1 MASDKF
7 DSLGVSPWV
16 LRQIQ
21 KLGLKSPTPIQ
32 KHCIPKILAGQDC
45 VGAAKTGSG
54 KTFAF
59 ALPIL
64 QKLAEDPRSYF
75 ALILTPTHELA
86 HQISEQFAVA
96 GQPMGC
102 RVCVIT
108 GGTDQLYE
116 SQRLMN
122 RPHVVVAM
130 PGRLAD
136 HLTGCNTI
144 SFRGLQ
150 YLVID
155 EADRMLE
162 GGFDEHLQTIS
173 KFLPEKR
180 QNLFFSATIRPC
192 VTASEVFPLH
202 PEVFQWS
209 EDAQV
214 VTVDTLD
221 QRYILCAEYD
231 RDQVLVETLRNFREQ
246 HKSASVIIFTNT
258 KKDCQLLSM
267 TLNEIGFSNVCLH
280 GFMRQRERVA
290 ALAQFKSSHVKTL
303 IATDVAS
310 RGLDIPAVELVLNH
324 RLPKFPNEYVHRV
337 GRTARAGRNGLA
349 ISIFRFP
356 RDLEFLAQIEDTIK
370 TKLKEMP
377 VDQRMVE
384 RIFMQVS
391 VTKREA
397 EIKLDNKDFEER
409 KSNYRRIKWL
419 QEGRDPEKE
428 EARFQRE
435 KKARIAARKEEF
447 RQKRKKP
454 SEMSLFTDERFDKV
468 RNGAKKKKIMSGE
481 TIKIE
486 K

>member
-1 MASDKF
+1 MSADKF
-7 DSLGVSPWV
+7 DSLGLSPWV
-16 LRQIQ
+16 LRQID
-21 KLGLKSPTPIQ
+21 KLGLRTPTPIQ
-32 KHCIPKILAGQDC
+32 RSCIPEILVGRDC

-75 ALILTPTHELA
+75 ALVLTPTHELA
-86 HQISEQFAVA
+86 HQISEQFSVA

-136 HLTGCNTI
+136 HLLGCNTF
-144 SFRGLQ
+144 SLRGLEF
-150 YLVID
+150 LVVD
-155 EADRMLE
+155 EADRMLA
-162 GGFDEHLQTIS
+162 GGFDEHLAAIA

-180 QNLFFSATIRPC
+180 QNLFFSATIRPE
-192 VTASEVFPLH
+192 VTSSAIFPLH
-202 PEVFQWS
+202 PDAFQWS
-209 EDAQV
+209 ESTPVA
-214 VTVDTLD
+214 TVETLD

-231 RDQVLVETLRNFREQ
+231 RDQVLVETLRRFREE
-246 HKSASVIIFTNT
+246 HPGSSVIIFTNT

-280 GFMRQRERVA
+280 GFMKQRERVA

-324 RLPKFPNEYVHRV
+324 RLPKFPHEYVHRV
-337 GRTARAGRNGLA
+337 GRTARAGRSGLA

-356 RDLEFLAQIEDTIK
+356 KDLEFLAKIEETIN

-377 VDQRMVE
+377 IDQRMVE

-409 KSNYRRIKWL
+409 KSNYRRIKWVEQGL
-419 QEGRDPEKE
+419 DPEEE
-428 EARFQRE
+428 EAKFQRE
-435 KKARIAARKEEF
+435 KKARIAARKAEM
-447 RQKRKKP
+447 RKNRRKDTDQP
-454 SEMSLFTDERFDKV
+454 LYDDERFAKV
-468 RNGAKKKKIMSGE
+468 KKKRLSGK
-481 TIKIE
+481 T
-486 K
+486 

>member
-1 MASDKF
+1 MSGDTF
-7 DSLGVSPWV
+7 DSLGLSPWV
-16 LRQIQ
+16 LRQVQ

-32 KHCIPKILAGQDC
+32 KHCIPEILAGKDC

-122 RPHVVVAM
+122 RPHIVVAM

-136 HLTGCNTI
+136 HLLGCRTF

-150 YLVID
+150 YLVVD
-155 EADRMLE
+155 EADRMLA
-162 GGFDEHLQTIS
+162 GGFDEHLKTIAS
-173 KFLPEKR
+173 FLPEKR
-180 QNLFFSATIRPC
+180 QNLFFSATMNEISSEILPLN
-192 VTASEVFPLH
+192 SEVFR
-202 PEVFQWS
+202 WS
-209 EDAQV
+209 ESASV
-214 VTVDTLD
+214 ATVDTLE
-221 QRYILCAEYD
+221 QRYILCADYD
-231 RDQVLVETLRNFREQ
+231 RDQVLVETLRRFREE
-246 HKSASVIIFTNT
+246 HKSASVIVFTNT
-258 KKDCQLLSM
+258 KKDCQLLST
-267 TLNEIGFSNVCLH
+267 TLNEVGFSNVCLH
-280 GFMRQRERVA
+280 GYMRQRERVA
-290 ALAQFKSSHVKTL
+290 ALAKFKSSHVRTL

-324 RLPKFPNEYVHRV
+324 RLPKFPHEYVHRV

-356 RDLEFLAQIEDTIK
+356 RDLEFLAQIEETIK
-370 TKLKEMP
+370 TKLTEMP

-419 QEGRDPEKE
+419 EEGLDPEDE
-428 EARFQRE
+428 EARFQKERKE
-435 KKARIAARKEEF
+435 RTAARKAEALK
-447 RQKRKKP
+447 KRRKI
-454 SEMSLFTDERFDKV
+454 SENPLFGDERFAKV
-468 RNGAKKKKIMSGE
+468 RRKTADV
-481 TIKIE
+481 E